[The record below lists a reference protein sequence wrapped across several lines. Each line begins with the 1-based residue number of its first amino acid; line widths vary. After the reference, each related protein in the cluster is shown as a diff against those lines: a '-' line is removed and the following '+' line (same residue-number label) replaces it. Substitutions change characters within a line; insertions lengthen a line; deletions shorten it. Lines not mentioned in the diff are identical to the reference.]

1 MDTLTG
7 EWDGLIG
14 ESTIGDSIGI
24 PSLKDELRSIEEN
37 EGNPTLTGAILRHLL
52 RRFESSLSTCYR

>member
-7 EWDGLIG
+7 ERDGLVGRSAI
-14 ESTIGDSIGI
+14 ESVGI
-24 PSLKDELRSIEEN
+24 SSLEDELHSIEEN
-37 EGNPTLTGAILRHLL
+37 EANPTLTGAILRHLL